1 MKKEI
6 FLIGFLFFM
15 GCATQKD
22 LARIEQ
28 HLVYLNGKIEDLE
41 KNQQKIENIISSQQA
56 DLLVQVGPL
65 QDKIKELMG
74 QREETVYE
82 LQQLSRRIEE
92 TNKEIERS
100 EKRLAELEAKLEKTI
115 KMMEEKSIPSSKTQK
130 EEWLYKKA
138 TLLELCP

>member
-56 DLLVQVGPL
+56 DLLVQVGP
-65 QDKIKELMG
+65 IAG
-74 QREETVYE
+74 
-82 LQQLSRRIEE
+82 
-92 TNKEIERS
+92 
-100 EKRLAELEAKLEKTI
+100 
-115 KMMEEKSIPSSKTQK
+115 
-130 EEWLYKKA
+130 
-138 TLLELCP
+138 